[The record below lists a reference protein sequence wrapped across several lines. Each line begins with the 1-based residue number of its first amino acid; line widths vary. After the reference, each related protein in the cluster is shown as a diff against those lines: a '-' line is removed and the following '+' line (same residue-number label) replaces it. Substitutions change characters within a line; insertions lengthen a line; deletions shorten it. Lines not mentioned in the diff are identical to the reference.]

1 MDINYLLRKM
11 TAYVGHV
18 GICLI
23 SSFNMCGY
31 VMIDTLTCADMS
43 NLCFDRYFNMC
54 GYAMIGVL
62 TCADMSN
69 IFPK

>member
-1 MDINYLLRKM
+1 
-11 TAYVGHV
+11 
-18 GICLI
+18 
-23 SSFNMCGY
+23 MCGY
-31 VMIDTLTCADMS
+31 VMIGTLTCADMS

-54 GYAMIGVL
+54 GYAMIGIL